1 MEDYL
6 KEVER
11 KMEKTVSLFE
21 KELAKIRT
29 GRASIALLDSVRVE
43 YYGKKVPLNQVATL
57 SVPESRLIV
66 IQPWDPKLIQDIEKA
81 ISSSGLGL
89 NPVDDGK
96 VIKVPIPPLSEE
108 RRKELVK
115 LAGKVAESSRVAIRN
130 IRREANE
137 HYRALEKNKEISKDD
152 LKKYLDKVQKL
163 TDKFIEKINELL
175 EKKEKEIME

>member
-1 MEDYL
+1 MDDYL

-11 KMEKTVSLFE
+11 KMEKSISLLEREFG
-21 KELAKIRT
+21 KLRT
-29 GRASIALLDSVRVE
+29 GRASVALLDSVRVE

-66 IQPWDPKLIQDIEKA
+66 VQPWDPKLIQDIEKA
-81 ISSSGLGL
+81 ISASGLGL

-96 VIKVPIPPLSEE
+96 VIKIPIPPLSEE

-115 LAGKVAESSRVAIRN
+115 VAGKIAEGSRVAIRN

-137 HYRALEKNKEISKDD
+137 HYKKLEKGKEISKDE
-152 LKKYLDKVQKL
+152 LKKFLDKVQEL
-163 TDKFIEKINELL
+163 TDKYIEKVNELL
-175 EKKEKEIME
+175 KKKEKEIME